1 MKKIKEK
8 INCIYRIYSKSHPER
23 EYYGSALDF
32 NSRKYQ
38 HFFDLKKQR
47 HCNSFL
53 QNHYNKYGE
62 FDLVMEI
69 VEVVP
74 LPIPYDI
81 QEHKRN
87 LLLREQYYLDIK
99 DCFFNI
105 CKIAGS
111 KMGVPTSEEAKR
123 KMSLKNKGQKRSE
136 DFRRRASEINKGN
149 KIWLGRKHSM
159 DSRQKISQ
167 VQIGKTLSEEHRKNI
182 SKGSMGRVQT
192 EETRKKLSEA
202 TKGKPKSESARK
214 NMSISAKNRPPISE
228 ETRQKLSQISKE
240 RIRTDEWKAKIA
252 QSNSRSILQY
262 DLEHNLVQEFI
273 GAKTASNITG
283 IGRTSIVNAL
293 SGKSKTAGGFI
304 WEYAKS

>member
-1 MKKIKEK
+1 MKEK
-8 INCIYRIYSKSHPER
+8 INCIYRIYSKSHPDR
-23 EYYGSALDF
+23 EYYGSATDF
-32 NSRKYQ
+32 NKRKYQ
-38 HFFDLKKQR
+38 HFRSLQLQQ
-47 HCNSFL
+47 HCNNRL
-53 QNHYNKYGE
+53 QNHYNKYYE
-62 FDLVMEI
+62 DDLIMEI

-74 LPIPYDI
+74 LPIPYDL
-81 QEHKRN
+81 ETHKKN
-87 LLLREQYYLDIK
+87 ILLREQYYLDTNQ
-99 DCFFNI
+99 CFFNI
-105 CKIAGS
+105 CKTAGS
-111 KMGVPTSEEAKR
+111 KMGVPVSNETR
-123 KMSLKNKGQKRSE
+123 KKLSLKNKGQKRSE

-149 KIWLGRKHSM
+149 KIWLGRNHSM

-228 ETRQKLSQISKE
+228 ETRQKLSKISKE
-240 RIRTDEWKAKIA
+240 RIRTDEWKSKIA